1 MKNRLEQLK
10 AEENEYLRVDKEE
23 EEMVKRAKD
32 EYSMS
37 EGDLK
42 EWRDKITTLGEQA
55 TASLRILEVMK
66 S

>member
-1 MKNRLEQLK
+1 M
-10 AEENEYLRVDKEE
+10 RVDKEE
-23 EEMVKRAKD
+23 EEMIKRAKD
-32 EYSMS
+32 EYNMS

-42 EWRDKITTLGEQA
+42 EWRDKISTLREQA

>member
-1 MKNRLEQLK
+1 MEQLK